1 MESWLRRIHMSEKA
15 KSAIERI
22 TVNEG
27 TFENEV
33 LSPSYINFFYGK
45 NGSGK
50 TSISRQ
56 IESGTGIVWADGES
70 PSNYQ
75 ILVYNQDYIDLRFKT
90 LDKVNGIFT
99 LNEGDGEDDTAK
111 QIETLEEERKRI
123 NKRQEEINRD
133 GGEREKVSKARK
145 AAEDIFQGAC
155 LRSTK
160 MMREKYKPAFN
171 KASRNPQLSQKI
183 DASAPK
189 DCDEEELDRIFA
201 AAFAEGARPY
211 KFFMMI
217 DGDEHIAKVPTCD
230 LLGEPITSSGNTVF
244 ANFVKELQSLA
255 WIEHGH
261 NHFHEKANGLCPYC
275 RQPLPSDYEEQLA
288 SCYDEQYQ
296 RAIESIK
303 AFRQNY
309 RSHMGVIFT
318 ILKTATEQE
327 TLPALADSVKALQP
341 QIDNFTRAV
350 QGNLDRIDEKIAD
363 PSKVVSLEDLTPM
376 LLDLAYALTK
386 LNDEVQKN
394 NDMVEKLGDTQ
405 EQCIKDVWGLIAY
418 RMQGEVETYH
428 LALEETAKATRDLNA
443 EETENKKRLGEIEAQ
458 ITLLGKSSTTIQA
471 AIDGINTLLHDSGFE
486 GFEIIKSDVAKDA
499 YKVVRGDKKLAVRLS
514 EGEKHF
520 LSFLYF
526 YNQVKGCDENGV
538 MKEKIVVI
546 DDPVSSLDGN
556 ALFIISSLVREM
568 IEVCFNN
575 AEYEGE
581 TEKGDY
587 IRQLFILTHN
597 AQFHRG
603 ITYKQVS
610 RYRSVNFYKINKIH
624 NHSSVKP
631 CIRLNKNIAGQEE
644 ENFNPVKN
652 AYAALWAEY
661 QELENPIPL
670 MNVIHRIMDFYFLD
684 MCGEDGMDIRER
696 ILVKEKPKFEE
707 DTFFLADSMLQYMG
721 AGINGDMSY
730 DSDEA
735 EAAQIKETF
744 EKIFRLLGQ
753 GQHYDMMMERAR
765 V

>member
-1 MESWLRRIHMSEKA
+1 MAEKA
-15 KSAIERI
+15 KSAIEQI

-56 IESGTGIVWADGES
+56 IESGAGLKWAEGES
-70 PSNYQ
+70 PSNY
-75 ILVYNQDYIDLRFKT
+75 LFHVYNQDYIDLHFKT

-99 LNEGDGEDDTAK
+99 LNEGDGKDDTEEKIKA
-111 QIETLEEERKRI
+111 LEDERKKI
-123 NKRQEEINRD
+123 NRRQEEINGN
-133 GGEREKVSKARK
+133 GGEREKATQARQ
-145 AAEDIFQGAC
+145 AAESAFQGAC

-160 MMREKYKPAFN
+160 LMRDKYKQAFN
-171 KASRNPQLSQKI
+171 RASRNPQLSQKI
-183 DASAPK
+183 DATAPK
-189 DCDEEELDRIFA
+189 DCNEEELDRIFT
-201 AAFAEGARPY
+201 AAFAEGVRPY

-217 DGDEHIAKVPTCD
+217 DGEEHIAKVPACD

-244 ANFVKELQSLA
+244 ASFVKELQSLA
-255 WIEHGH
+255 WIEHGY

-275 RQPLPSDYEEQLA
+275 RQPIPSDYEEQLA

-296 RAIESIK
+296 RAIETIK

-318 ILKTATEQE
+318 ILKTAAEQE

-341 QIDNFTRAV
+341 QINNFTRAV

-376 LLDLAYALTK
+376 LLDLAFALTK
-386 LNDEVQKN
+386 LNEEVQKN
-394 NDMVEKLGDTQ
+394 NDMVAKLGDTQ

-418 RMQGEVETYH
+418 RMQGEVKTYH
-428 LALEETAKATRDLNA
+428 LALEEAAKTTRDLNA
-443 EETENKKRLGEIEAQ
+443 EETENKRRLGEIEAQ

-471 AIDGINTLLHDSGFE
+471 AIDDINTLLHDSGFE

-581 TEKGDY
+581 TEKGNY

-631 CIRLNKNIAGQEE
+631 CVRLNKNKAGQEK
-644 ENFNPVKN
+644 ENYNPVKN

-670 MNVIHRIMDFYFLD
+670 MNVIHRIMDYYFLD

-696 ILVKEKPKFEE
+696 ILVREKGKFEE
-707 DTFFLADSMLQYMG
+707 DSFFLADSMLQYMG

-753 GQHYDMMMERAR
+753 GQHFDMMMERAR
-765 V
+765 L

>member
-1 MESWLRRIHMSEKA
+1 MAEKA
-15 KSAIERI
+15 KSAIEQI

-56 IESGTGIVWADGES
+56 IESGAGLKWAEGES
-70 PSNYQ
+70 PSNY
-75 ILVYNQDYIDLRFKT
+75 LFHVYNQDYIDLHFKT

-99 LNEGDGEDDTAK
+99 LNEGDGKDDTEEKIKA
-111 QIETLEEERKRI
+111 LEDERKKI
-123 NKRQEEINRD
+123 NRRQEEINGN
-133 GGEREKVSKARK
+133 GGEREKVSQARQ
-145 AAEDIFQGAC
+145 AAESAFQGAC

-160 MMREKYKPAFN
+160 LMRDKYKQAFN
-171 KASRNPQLSQKI
+171 RASRNPQLSQKI
-183 DASAPK
+183 DATAPK
-189 DCDEEELDRIFA
+189 DCNEEELDRIFT
-201 AAFAEGARPY
+201 AAFAEGVRPY

-217 DGDEHIAKVPTCD
+217 DGEEHIAKVPACD

-244 ANFVKELQSLA
+244 ASFVKELQSLA

-261 NHFHEKANGLCPYC
+261 KHFHENANGLCPYC
-275 RQPLPSDYEEQLA
+275 RQPLPADYEEQLA

-296 RAIESIK
+296 RAIETIK
-303 AFRQNY
+303 AFRQHY
-309 RSHMGVIFT
+309 RSHMGTIFT
-318 ILKTATEQE
+318 ILKSATEQE
-327 TLPALADSVKALQP
+327 TLPALVDSVQTLQP
-341 QIDNFTRAV
+341 QVDNFTRAV

-363 PSKVVSLEDLTPM
+363 PSKVVELEDLTPM

-386 LNDEVQKN
+386 MNDEIQKN
-394 NDMVEKLGDTQ
+394 NDLYEKLGDTQ

-428 LALEETAKATRDLNA
+428 LALEANAKATRDLNA
-443 EETENKKRLGEIEAQ
+443 EEAENKKRLGEIETQ

-486 GFEIIKSDVAKDA
+486 GFEIIKSDAAKDA

-610 RYRSVNFYKINKIH
+610 RYRSVNFYKINKLH
-624 NHSSVKP
+624 NHSSIKP
-631 CIRLNKNIAGQEE
+631 CVRPNKNKAGQEE
-644 ENFNPVKN
+644 ENYNPVKN
-652 AYAALWAEY
+652 AYAALWTEY
-661 QELENPIPL
+661 QELESPIPL
-670 MNVIHRIMDFYFLD
+670 MNVIHRIMDYYFLD
-684 MCGEDGMDIRER
+684 MCGEDGMDIRDR
-696 ILVKEKPKFEE
+696 ILVKEKPKFEGE
-707 DTFFLADSMLQYMG
+707 TYYLADSMLQYMG

-735 EAAQIKETF
+735 EAEQIKETF

-753 GQHYDMMMERAR
+753 GQHFDMMMERAR

>member
-1 MESWLRRIHMSEKA
+1 MSEKA
-15 KSAIERI
+15 KSAIEQI

-56 IESGTGIVWADGES
+56 IESGTGITWAEGES

-75 ILVYNQDYIDLRFKT
+75 ILVYNQDYIDQRFKT

-99 LNEGDGEDDTAK
+99 LNESDGEDDTAK
-111 QIETLEEERKRI
+111 QIEALEDERRKI

-133 GGEREKVSKARK
+133 GGERDKVSKARK
-145 AAEDIFQGAC
+145 VAEDNFQGAC

-160 MMREKYKPAFN
+160 VMRDKYKAAFN

-183 DASAPK
+183 DATTPK
-189 DCDEEELDRIFA
+189 DCNEEELDRIFA
-201 AAFAEGARPY
+201 AAFAEGARLY
-211 KFFMMI
+211 KFFTMI
-217 DGDEHIAKVPTCD
+217 DGEEHIAKVPTCD

-244 ANFVKELQSLA
+244 ASFVKELQSLA

-275 RQPLPSDYEEQLA
+275 RQPIPSDYEEQLA

-296 RAIESIK
+296 RAIETIK

-318 ILKTATEQE
+318 ILKTAAAQE

-341 QIDNFTRAV
+341 QINNFTRAV

-376 LLDLAYALTK
+376 LLDLAFALTK
-386 LNDEVQKN
+386 LNEEVQKN
-394 NDMVEKLGDTQ
+394 NDMVAKLGDTQ

-418 RMQGEVETYH
+418 RMQGEVKTYH
-428 LALEETAKATRDLNA
+428 LALEEAAKTTRDLNA
-443 EETENKKRLGEIEAQ
+443 EETENKRRLGEIEAQ

-471 AIDGINTLLHDSGFE
+471 AIDDINTLLHDSGFE

-581 TEKGDY
+581 TEKGNY

-631 CIRLNKNIAGQEE
+631 CVRLNKNKAGQEK
-644 ENFNPVKN
+644 ENYNPVKN

-670 MNVIHRIMDFYFLD
+670 MNVIHRIMDYYFID

-696 ILVKEKPKFEE
+696 ILVKEKPRFEE
-707 DTFFLADSMLQYMG
+707 DAFFLADSMLQYMG

-753 GQHYDMMMERAR
+753 GQHFDMMMERAR
-765 V
+765 L